1 MAEKEMEN
9 TIRSFVETLEKK
21 DVEKTLSFFTDDAT
35 WFTTQGIFKGKEEI
49 KRYVSWMSKNLTG
62 AKFTDGGIGIIIQ
75 GNKAVYQT
83 IFESTYEGIK
93 IKVNNVCTYEFSGE
107 KIKNHWTISDR
118 LSMAKQAATGPIARK
133 AVNTIV
139 ARMEKGLH

>member
-1 MAEKEMEN
+1 MDEKEIERI
-9 TIRSFVETLEKK
+9 IRDFVDALEKK
-21 DVEKTLSFFTDDAT
+21 DIDRALSYFIDDAT
-35 WFTTQGIFKGKEEI
+35 WFTTQGIFKGREEI

-83 IFESTYEGIK
+83 IFESIYEGIK
-93 IKVNNVCTYEFSGE
+93 IKVDNVCTYEFSGE
-107 KIKNHWTISDR
+107 KIRNHWIITDR

-133 AVNTIV
+133 AVNTII